1 MRICNDG
8 RTWPDTTA
16 AEFRR
21 LVEEHART
29 DYPCQEWHVAG
40 SWHGVGRCLACGRPV
55 KNGAY
60 VIRHAGTGDT
70 LGPIGPSC
78 VRPFEHGHAA
88 SDVADLCDL
97 KRISDALGPG
107 AELPIRRVDGG
118 AFTPGA
124 LFLLEQLGALDR
136 RDDLPW
142 DGLDSCARHEVLL
155 SAARRKHPDDETLR
169 TAREI
174 VEQRV
179 RPWLRDWDGAV

>member
-88 SDVADLCDL
+88 SDVADLCEL
-97 KRISDALGPG
+97 VQRRLRQLQILRSGRRRLPIGEGVVGPG
-107 AELPIRRVDGG
+107 DCRRRFRRPAHGG
-118 AFTPGA
+118 LRGVRQ
-124 LFLLEQLGALDR
+124 LLYL
-136 RDDLPW
+136 
-142 DGLDSCARHEVLL
+142 
-155 SAARRKHPDDETLR
+155 
-169 TAREI
+169 
-174 VEQRV
+174 
-179 RPWLRDWDGAV
+179 